1 MKHVA
6 EWSKWWLWL
15 LLKEGE
21 EEEEEGQL
29 YLDLLG
35 AVRGDGPLVD
45 AGVSGEGDEVVRDL
59 LLQLGPVLM
68 EQGRGN
74 KVSHVS
80 RGKRVNHDRQQ
91 GQS

>member
-68 EQGRGN
+68 EQGRGQSC
-74 KVSHVS
+74 VT
-80 RGKRVNHDRQQ
+80 RQK